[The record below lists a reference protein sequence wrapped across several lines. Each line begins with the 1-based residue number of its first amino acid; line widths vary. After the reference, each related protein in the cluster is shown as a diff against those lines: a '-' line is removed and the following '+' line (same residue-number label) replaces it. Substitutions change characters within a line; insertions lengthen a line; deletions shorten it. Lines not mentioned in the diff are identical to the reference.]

1 MVHVGGWWALG
12 VQWHPE
18 TDTDLRL
25 FQALAGMAIARA
37 EAR

>member
-1 MVHVGGWWALG
+1 MARGPWWAIG

-18 TDTDLRL
+18 ADTDLRL
-25 FQALAGMAIARA
+25 FQALAGMATARA